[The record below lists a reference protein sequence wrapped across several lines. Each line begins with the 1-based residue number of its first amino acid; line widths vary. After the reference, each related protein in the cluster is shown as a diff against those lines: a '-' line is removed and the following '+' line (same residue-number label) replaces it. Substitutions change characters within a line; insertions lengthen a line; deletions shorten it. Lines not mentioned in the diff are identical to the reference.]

1 MYQIGIQEAK
11 IGMVLVA
18 PVIDEETQK
27 LLVKEG
33 QVLNQNIIKKL
44 MDWKVQL
51 ISVADLHSLQINPI
65 DKMQVTLRD
74 AYTDALGMYS
84 SMQIAGN
91 KRDDIPQIVK
101 KMERIIDNICKV
113 EKILNYCIEMRMV
126 RERNLFEKAVHT
138 SVFAGLLAGAY
149 GCRMEMMQNVMVG
162 GLLHDSGT
170 LEMTFLIG
178 KQNKTSQEELLWKEH
193 PTYGYY
199 FAIQN
204 ELSREMAEII
214 QYHEERYDGS
224 GYPKGLK
231 GEEIPLGARIVGICA
246 NVTEN
251 IIYNGMKPYE
261 ALEVIY
267 GTSGI
272 YFDAKL
278 VNLFLGSI
286 ALYPMGA
293 LVRLSTGEV
302 GVITNIRK
310 NPGARPVVSVY
321 YNSVNRPLSAPKI
334 IDLGAQRTIF
344 IEEILG

>member
-1 MYQIGIQEAK
+1 MYQIAIHEAK
-11 IGMVLVA
+11 IGMVLVE
-18 PVIDEETQK
+18 PVIDQESQK

-33 QVLNQNIIKKL
+33 QILNQNIIKKL
-44 MDWKVQL
+44 ADWNVQL

-65 DKMQVTLRD
+65 DKMQVTLKDSYSD
-74 AYTDALGMYS
+74 AISLYS

-101 KMERIIDNICKV
+101 KMQRIIDNICKE
-113 EKILNYCIEMRMV
+113 EKILNYCLEMRMV
-126 RERNLFEKAVHT
+126 KERNLYKKAVHT

-149 GCRMEMMQNVMVG
+149 GCRMEMMQNVMIG
-162 GLLHDSGT
+162 GLLHDSGC

-178 KQNKTSQEELLWKEH
+178 KQNKTPQEELLWKEH

-214 QYHEERYDGS
+214 QHHEEHVDGS
-224 GYPKGLK
+224 GYPKQLK
-231 GEEIPLGARIVGICA
+231 GDEIPLGARIVAICS
-246 NVTEN
+246 NITEN
-251 IIYNGMKPYE
+251 IIYNDMKPYE
-261 ALEVIY
+261 ALELIY

-321 YNSVNRPLSAPKI
+321 YNSVNRPLSTPKI
-334 IDLGAQRTIF
+334 IDLGVQRTIF

>member
-1 MYQIGIQEAK
+1 MYQIGVQEAK

-18 PVIDEETQK
+18 PVIDEESQK

-33 QVLNQNIIKKL
+33 QILNQNIIKKL
-44 MDWKVQL
+44 IDWKVPL

-74 AYTDALGMYS
+74 SYAAAIDKYS

-101 KMERIIDNICKV
+101 KMERIIENICKE
-113 EKILNYCIEMRMV
+113 EKILNYCLEMRMV
-126 RERNLFEKAVHT
+126 RERNLYEKAVHT

-162 GLLHDSGT
+162 GLLHDSGC

-178 KQNKTSQEELLWKEH
+178 KKNKTQQEELLWKEH

-204 ELSREMAEII
+204 ELPREMAEII

-224 GYPKGLK
+224 GYPKQLK
-231 GEEIPLGARIVGICA
+231 GDAIPLGARIVAICA
-246 NVTEN
+246 NITEN

-272 YFDAKL
+272 YFDEKL
-278 VNLFLGSI
+278 VNVFLGSI

-334 IDLGAQRTIF
+334 IDLGVQRTIF

>member
-1 MYQIGIQEAK
+1 MYQIGVQEAK

-18 PVIDEETQK
+18 PVIDEESQK

-33 QVLNQNIIKKL
+33 QILNQNIIKKL
-44 MDWKVQL
+44 IDWKVPL

-74 AYTDALGMYS
+74 SYSDAIALYS
-84 SMQIAGN
+84 SRQIAGN
-91 KRDDIPQIVK
+91 KRDDIPQIIK
-101 KMERIIDNICKV
+101 KMERIIENICKE
-113 EKILNYCIEMRMV
+113 EKILNYCLEMRMV
-126 RERNLFEKAVHT
+126 RERNLYEKAVHT

-162 GLLHDSGT
+162 GLLHDSGC

-214 QYHEERYDGS
+214 QYHEERFDGS
-224 GYPKGLK
+224 GYPKQLK
-231 GEEIPLGARIVGICA
+231 GDAIPLGARIVAICA
-246 NVTEN
+246 NITEN

-278 VNLFLGSI
+278 VNVFLGSI